1 MQQIAIITT
10 AFGFGLQDRR
20 EYYKS
25 LFERNGFDAIYC
37 TRDDLIEGK
46 VDPDGVIVGVEK
58 ADRAFFEACKKLK
71 VAMKFGVGLDNFD
84 LEFARK
90 KNIKIL
96 NMPGINSEAVAEMTI
111 ALMLNLS
118 RRICEANYTYKS
130 GSKAQFIA
138 HTVVG
143 KTLGIIGTGSVGQKV
158 VELSRGLRLR
168 YLGYDLFQNEKAKT
182 LGIEYVSFERLIRE
196 SDIITLHI
204 PLTDQS
210 HHIIGEKEF
219 KQMKKD
225 AILIN
230 TSRGGVVDE
239 NALLVALEHNQIGG
253 AGLDVFEWKQSPAK
267 ISSLPNLICTPHI
280 AAYTHETLRKMEET
294 AILLMAEA
302 LHADSPS
309 KNQA

>member
-10 AFGFGLQDRR
+10 AFGFGLQDRSG
-20 EYYKS
+20 YYKG
-25 LFERNGFDAIYC
+25 LFERNGFDSIYC
-37 TRDDLIEGK
+37 TRDALIEGR

-58 ADRAFFEACKKLK
+58 ADRTFFEACKKIK

-84 LEFARK
+84 LEFARNN
-90 KNIKIL
+90 NIKIL
-96 NMPGINSEAVAEMTI
+96 NMPGINSEPVAEMAI
-111 ALMLNLS
+111 ALMLSLS
-118 RRICEANYTYKS
+118 RRISEANYSYKS

-158 VELSRGLRLR
+158 AELSRGFRFR
-168 YLGYDLFQNEKAKT
+168 YLGYDLFQNEKAKA
-182 LGIEYVSFERLIRE
+182 LGIEYVPFERLIRE
-196 SDIITLHI
+196 SDVITVHI

-219 KQMKKD
+219 RQMKKD

-239 NALLVALEHNQIGG
+239 NALLAALEHDQIGG
-253 AGLDVFEWKQSPAK
+253 AGLDVFEWKQPPAQ

-280 AAYTHETLRKMEET
+280 SAYTHETLRKMEET
-294 AILLMAEA
+294 AISKMAEA